1 MATTIRRGCQRRNRP
16 SPAQAPRGKLS
27 VRLGAGSSPGGTA
40 LAQASCHHI
49 PEAREAP
56 DGESDDHRRHAMV
69 RKADLKFLDRIRRE
83 VQVDVAATN
92 VVTWAS
98 NLERVRAGKPAFADG
113 TSDDALQL

>member
-1 MATTIRRGCQRRNRP
+1 MRRPRPDVPLNPRRRP
-16 SPAQAPRGKLS
+16 GEKLS
-27 VRLGAGSSPGGTA
+27 VRLGAGSSRGGTA
-40 LAQASCHHI
+40 SAQTSCHHI

-56 DGESDDHRRHAMV
+56 DGEPDDHRRHAMV

-98 NLERVRAGKPAFADG
+98 NLERVRAGEAALGDR
-113 TSDDALQL
+113 TSDDLLPL

>member
-1 MATTIRRGCQRRNRP
+1 MY
-16 SPAQAPRGKLS
+16 
-27 VRLGAGSSPGGTA
+27 A
-40 LAQASCHHI
+40 LARDRLVAERHWHRPLAITI

-56 DGESDDHRRHAMV
+56 DGESDDHRRLAMV

-98 NLERVRAGKPAFADG
+98 NLERVRAGEAALGDR
-113 TSDDALQL
+113 TSDDLLPL